1 MIYHSSTWRI
11 IIIDWERIK
20 TSVNKR
26 VTGAKVSPVLCWE
39 KPLQSVLMPP
49 CCFKP
54 FPHICHLYV
63 FFFFYFYCFFCNNIF
78 PLPSFNPCLLF
89 SFTPSFMALS
99 HLLFLSCLSPAPTSF
114 SCPRV
119 CWMLGVLAR
128 RRAICLCAGPGC
140 AMRSPTPG
148 LVWLLE
154 PKTGRRNG
162 SARASPPTS
171 RTSFGPKRDRSGALV
186 AHAFT
191 SPPHRKPILTVFGFN
206 PAHLI

>member
-1 MIYHSSTWRI
+1 MIYRSSTSGI

-20 TSVNKR
+20 TRVNKR

-39 KPLQSVLMPP
+39 KPLQPALMPP
-49 CCFKP
+49 CCSKP
-54 FPHICHLYV
+54 FPHISHLYV
-63 FFFFYFYCFFCNNIF
+63 FFSYFYSFFCNNIF
-78 PLPSFNPCLLF
+78 THPSFNPCLLF
-89 SFTPSFMALS
+89 SSTPSSIPLS
-99 HLLFLSCLSPAPTSF
+99 HLLFLSCLSPAPTLF

-148 LVWLLE
+148 SVWLLE
-154 PKTGRRNG
+154 PRTGLRNG

-171 RTSFGPKRDRSGALV
+171 RTSFGQKRDRSGALV
-186 AHAFT
+186 AYAFT
-191 SPPHRKPILTVFGFN
+191 SPPHRKPILPVFGFN